1 MKKVLATIIILILSL
16 PCFAQ
21 KYWEDSAYQA
31 RAKKSSE
38 ERKLARAKQDAYW
51 DSINNKGVAEFKASM
66 IKKYGKQKG
75 TAIANGEIKLGD
87 TQEIVT
93 DAWGAADKI
102 SYTTTKAGTMQT
114 WYYKKH
120 KALLTFKK
128 NKLVSLTD

>member
-1 MKKVLATIIILILSL
+1 MKKLSATIIILLISL
-16 PCFAQ
+16 NSFAQ
-21 KYWEDSAYQA
+21 KYWEDSAYQQRA
-31 RAKKSSE
+31 RESAAK
-38 ERKLARAKQDAYW
+38 RKEARQKENAYW
-51 DSINNKGVAEFKASM
+51 DSINNKGLSEFNAEL
-66 IKKYGKQKG
+66 IKKYGKTKG
-75 TAIANGEIKLGD
+75 TAIAKGEIKLGD

-128 NKLVSLTD
+128 NKLVSVTE